1 MKTIDLFKQS
11 KNLSTKW
18 KKYFEVY
25 DQIFEKYKEKKII
38 FVEVGVLNG
47 GSLEIW
53 KKYFHPESRII
64 GIDLNPDTK
73 KFEKNGVEIYI
84 GDQSNPQFWS
94 NFFKEVG
101 NIDILLDDGG
111 HTNLQQIITLNECIK
126 NINDEGILI
135 TEDTHT
141 SYMQKFANPGKYSF
155 INYTKKIID
164 DINFKFPNI
173 GAYKYSLNDYI
184 YSIQYFESIVVFNVN
199 KSKTKTNIKITNK
212 LSSEN
217 KIKDFRYHN
226 SFTSKIFRNKYLNKF
241 FFLKKNKFISFL
253 YNFFLHK
260 FILFENLKDKRKI
273 KIFFK

>member
-11 KNLSTKW
+11 KNYSTKW
-18 KKYFEVY
+18 EKYFEVY
-25 DQIFEKYKEKKII
+25 DQIFEKYKEKKIV

-73 KFEKNGVEIYI
+73 KFEKSGIEIYI

-111 HTNLQQIITLNECIK
+111 HTNLQQIVTLNECIK
-126 NINDEGILI
+126 NINDEGVLI

-141 SYMQKFANPGKYSF
+141 SYMKEFTNPGKYSF

-164 DINFKFPNI
+164 DINYKFPNI
-173 GAYKYSLNDYI
+173 GSFQYSLSNYI

-199 KSKTKTNIKITNK
+199 KSKTKTNTKIINK
-212 LSSEN
+212 PSSEN

-226 SFTSKIFRNKYLNKF
+226 SITGKIFRNKYIYKF
-241 FFLKKNKFISFL
+241 YFLKNNKFISFL
-253 YNFFLHK
+253 YSFFLQK
-260 FILFENLKDKRKI
+260 FSLLENLKDIKKI
-273 KIFFK
+273 KNYFK

>member
-11 KNLSTKW
+11 KNFSTKW
-18 KKYFEVY
+18 EKYFEVY
-25 DQIFEKYKEKKII
+25 DQIFEKYKEKKIV

-73 KFEKNGVEIYI
+73 QFEQSGIEIYI

-111 HTNLQQIITLNECIK
+111 HTNLQQIVTLVECIK
-126 NINDEGILI
+126 NINDEGVLI

-141 SYMQKFANPGKYSF
+141 SYMKEFTNPGKYSF
-155 INYTKKIID
+155 INFTKKIID
-164 DINFKFPNI
+164 DINYKFPNI
-173 GAYKYSLNDYI
+173 GSFQYSLSNYI

-199 KSKTKTNIKITNK
+199 KSKTKTNTIIYNK
-212 LSSEN
+212 PPSEN

-226 SFTSKIFRNKYLNKF
+226 SITGKIFRNKYIYKF
-241 FFLKKNKFISFL
+241 YFLKNNKFISFL
-253 YNFFLHK
+253 YSFFLQK
-260 FILFENLKDKRKI
+260 FSLLENLKDIKKI
-273 KIFFK
+273 KNYFK

>member
-1 MKTIDLFKQS
+1 ME
-11 KNLSTKW
+11 
-18 KKYFEVY
+18 KYFEVY
-25 DQIFEKYKEKKII
+25 DQIFEKYKEKKIV

-73 KFEKNGVEIYI
+73 KFEKNGFEIYI
-84 GDQSNPQFWS
+84 GDQSNPQFWG

-126 NINDEGILI
+126 NINDEGILM

-141 SYMQKFANPGKYSF
+141 SYMQEFANPGKYSF

-164 DINFKFPNI
+164 DINYKFPNI
-173 GAYKYSLNDYI
+173 GSFQYSLSNYI
-184 YSIQYFESIVVFNVN
+184 YSIQYFESMVVFNVN
-199 KSKTKTNIKITNK
+199 KAKTKTNTQIINK
-212 LSSEN
+212 PSSEN
-217 KIKDFRYHN
+217 KIKDLRSYN
-226 SFTSKIFRNKYLNKF
+226 SITGKMIRNKYIYKLK
-241 FFLKKNKFISFL
+241 FLKNNKFISFL
-253 YNFFLHK
+253 YYFFLHK
-260 FILFENLKDKRKI
+260 LSFLENLKHRK
-273 KIFFK
+273 KTKVYFK

>member
-11 KNLSTKW
+11 KNFSSKW
-18 KKYFEVY
+18 EKYFEVY
-25 DQIFEKYKEKKII
+25 DQIFEKYKEKKIV

-141 SYMQKFANPGKYSF
+141 SYMKEFTNPGRFSF

-164 DINFKFPNI
+164 DINYKFPNL
-173 GAYKYSLNDYI
+173 GSFQYSLSNYI

-199 KSKTKTNIKITNK
+199 KSKTKTNTKINNK
-212 LSSEN
+212 PLSEGTMR
-217 KIKDFRYHN
+217 DFRYHN
-226 SFTSKIFRNKYLNKF
+226 SITEKIFRNKYIYKF
-241 FFLKKNKFISFL
+241 YFLKNNKFISFL
-253 YNFFLHK
+253 YYFFLNK
-260 FILFENLKDKRKI
+260 FLFLKNLTDRKKI
-273 KIFFK
+273 KKFFK